1 MTIKDTGGL
10 TQDSTR
16 KDIDKDFIE
25 LIENGEVLLRLN
37 LDQEVGLI
45 ATDNLYTSFEY
56 DLTFDEIC
64 GKIVKKPSKL
74 RFGDTSLRYE
84 VNGHK
89 FNVYATMRQ
98 IATIE
103 IEDIPELDMRLHING
118 NDALVSD
125 LMEVSSLVSGDL
137 DTLFENKWR
146 LSEIEATVILSREK
160 QC

>member
-1 MTIKDTGGL
+1 MKDSCDL
-10 TQDSTR
+10 VKDNVE

-25 LIENGEVLLRLN
+25 LLENDEVLIRLD
-37 LDQEVGLI
+37 LEQEIGLV
-45 ATDNLYTSFEY
+45 ARDNLYTSFEY

-64 GKIVKKPSKL
+64 GKIVKKTSKL
-74 RFGDTSLRYE
+74 RFGDTSIRYE
-84 VNGHK
+84 INGYR

-98 IATIE
+98 IKTIE
-103 IEDIPELDMRLHING
+103 VNDMFGLDMRLHING

-146 LSEIEATVILSREK
+146 LSEIDSTVILSREK
-160 QC
+160 

>member
-1 MTIKDTGGL
+1 MKGSCNLMKD
-10 TQDSTR
+10 SVE

-25 LIENGEVLLRLN
+25 LIENGKVLLRLN
-37 LDQEVGLI
+37 LEQEIGLI

-56 DLTFDEIC
+56 DLAFDEVC
-64 GKIVKKPSKL
+64 GKIIKKPSKL

-84 VNGHK
+84 VNWHR
-89 FNVYATMRQ
+89 FDVYATMRQ
-98 IATIE
+98 IMTIE
-103 IEDIPELDMRLHING
+103 IENVPELDMRLHING

>member
-1 MTIKDTGGL
+1 MTMKDMCGL
-10 TQDSTR
+10 TQDSAK

-25 LIENGEVLLRLN
+25 LIENGKVLLRLN
-37 LDQEVGLI
+37 LEQEIGLI
-45 ATDNLYTSFEY
+45 ATGNLYTSFEY
-56 DLTFDEIC
+56 DLTFDKIC

-84 VNGHK
+84 VNWHR
-89 FNVYATMRQ
+89 FDVYATMRQ
-98 IATIE
+98 IMTIE
-103 IEDIPELDMRLHING
+103 IENVPGLDMRLHING
-118 NDALVSD
+118 NDALASD

>member
-1 MTIKDTGGL
+1 MKDSCDL
-10 TQDSTR
+10 MKDNVD

-25 LIENGEVLLRLN
+25 LLENGEVLLRLD
-37 LDQEVGLI
+37 LEQEIGLV
-45 ATDNLYTSFEY
+45 ARDNLYTSFEY

-64 GKIVKKPSKL
+64 GKIIKKTSKL

-98 IATIE
+98 IVTIE
-103 IEDIPELDMRLHING
+103 LEDVPELDMRLHING